1 MHKNKRGLTLV
12 ELILAVTLLT
22 TVLSL
27 AFSMLLGSLRA
38 QSTGFEEAS
47 LQSSARIVSETVNQV
62 VRYSSA
68 VFTIPK
74 SSFRED
80 NLTEGWDYIGLSAD
94 QTEIVRYS
102 YNGTSHN
109 KETLVEPQ
117 PGITYTLRFQKE
129 EPDNSNKVLRFI
141 IEAFKGGA
149 SQGRLAIE
157 TQLEALNSL
166 QIIDRGTLADAA
178 TAVAYRDDSRP
189 FAVVGTI
196 AMVFDTSGS
205 MKEDVDGD
213 TTYQDSKE
221 KINILKVEADK
232 LVDGFAKED
241 NLYISLVPFATSA
254 NGTYN
259 FVNAKSHATQLKN
272 QIDDMDAIGG
282 TNTGDGMRRAY
293 YAIKAYNE
301 QPSLDVTP
309 KNFMIILVDGE
320 TTYASGTQSGGG
332 WWNPVTYSYITRDGN
347 VNENNE
353 ILGTGNTTTTVVTN
367 YDQMIAQ
374 TVNDYVSGTG
384 NDIKVYAISFS
395 KSQTLFNHI
404 RSVAITAGA
413 SSANVYPYSD
423 DRDLGAIFDAIRQDI
438 LNDLWVVNG
447 PA

>member
-1 MHKNKRGLTLV
+1 MRSNKRGLTLV

-22 TVLSL
+22 TVISL

-38 QSTGFEEAS
+38 QNTGMEEAA

-94 QTEIVRYS
+94 QTEILRYS
-102 YNGTSHN
+102 YNGTGHV

-141 IEAFKGGA
+141 IEAFKDGA

-189 FAVVGTI
+189 FAVVGTV

-205 MKEDVDGD
+205 MKEDVNGN

-221 KINILKVEADK
+221 KINILKKEAEK

-241 NLYISLVPFATSA
+241 NLYVTLVPFATSA
-254 NGTYN
+254 NGSYT

-293 YAIKAYNE
+293 YAIKSYNE

-320 TTYASGTQSGGG
+320 TTYASGTRGG
-332 WWNPVTYSYITRDGN
+332 WPYYSTSYITRDGN
-347 VNENNE
+347 ISESNE
-353 ILGTGNTTTTVVTN
+353 ILGTGNTTTTLVTD
-367 YDQMIAQ
+367 YDRIIAQ
-374 TVNDYVSGTG
+374 TVNNYVSDTG

-395 KSQTLFNHI
+395 KSTTLYNHI
-404 RSVAITAGA
+404 RSVATTAGA